1 VSQYFSLWS
10 SRHVYVFDLLKM
22 IVLGDLVLLGILEFV
37 GIVIVV
43 FYPMEFLL
51 LF

>member
-1 VSQYFSLWS
+1 
-10 SRHVYVFDLLKM
+10 M

-51 LF
+51 LFYVRFSFLWYLDTR